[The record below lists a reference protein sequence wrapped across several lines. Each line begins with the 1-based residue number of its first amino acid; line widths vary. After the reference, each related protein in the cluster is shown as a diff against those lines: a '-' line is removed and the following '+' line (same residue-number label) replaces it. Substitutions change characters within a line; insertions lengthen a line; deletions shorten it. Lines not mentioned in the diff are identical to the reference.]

1 MDIKLKLFSFS
12 GLIGKQMDEI
22 TDLKAKIA
30 QLVAI
35 MPIMPISPTRPE
47 SVVGYHHTSP
57 SAATV
62 LRLSNGSPLLVNS
75 SQDMNNN
82 GNERSMKMLGQSPQ
96 SQQMFMQ
103 QQQQQ
108 LHQLA
113 QQQQQQGAS
122 NLDPNA
128 RAYTPVNTNSEGV

>member
-1 MDIKLKLFSFS
+1 
-12 GLIGKQMDEI
+12 MDEI

-35 MPIMPISPTRPE
+35 MPIMPISPTRPD
-47 SVVGYHHTSP
+47 SGVGVGYLHSSP
-57 SAATV
+57 NGPIVSSSGSM
-62 LRLSNGSPLLVNS
+62 LRLSNGSPLMVNS

-82 GNERSMKMLGQSPQ
+82 ANERSMKMMCQSPQ
-96 SQQMFMQ
+96 QSQMFLQ

-108 LHQLA
+108 LLLQ
-113 QQQQQQGAS
+113 QQQQQQGSS

-128 RAYTPVNTNSEGV
+128 RAYTPVNTNSDSV